1 MFKKRKYEADLYEKS
16 RISISCY
23 ADNEEE
29 ARKVLE
35 STVRDSDRFVIKFK
49 PFPDISAPVVKCI
62 AEDEPQAKNLVVR
75 HKIGSNNIPAE
86 MTQPQIM
93 QLDDIDNATHELCKI
108 MLNNADLNWDMS
120 IIGDV
125 ADAVAEVL
133 AKKGLKVYYPAMVE
147 DPTTGETRIA
157 EYYGE

>member
-1 MFKKRKYEADLYEKS
+1 MIKKRKYEADLYEKS

-23 ADNEEE
+23 ADSEEE
-29 ARKVLE
+29 ARSILE
-35 STVRDSDRFVIKFK
+35 STVKDSDRYIIKFN
-49 PFPDISAPVVKCI
+49 PFPEITAPVKFNEEI
-62 AEDEPQAKNLVVR
+62 KNF
-75 HKIGSNNIPAE
+75 PPDE
-86 MTQPQIM
+86 MTQAQIN

-108 MLNNADLNWDMS
+108 MLDNANLNWDMN

-133 AKKGLKVYYPAMVE
+133 VKKGLKVYFPAIVE
-147 DPTTGETRIA
+147 DPETGLSRVV

>member
-1 MFKKRKYEADLYEKS
+1 MEKIIFDLADNE
-16 RISISCY
+16 
-23 ADNEEE
+23 NEEE

-35 STVRDSDRFVIKFK
+35 STVRDSDRAVIKFK

-62 AEDEPQAKNLVVR
+62 AEEEPQVKNLVVR
-75 HKIGSNNIPAE
+75 HKIGSDNIPAE

-133 AKKGLKVYYPAMVE
+133 VKKGLKVYFPAMVE
-147 DPTTGETRIA
+147 DPKTGETRIVD
-157 EYYGE
+157 YYGE